1 MVYVPQF
8 GSDLSET
15 KYVGMN
21 NEFTK
26 KKKERKKAY
35 RLQIDYSISQILG
48 WQTLYF

>member
-8 GSDLSET
+8 GSDLNET

-26 KKKERKKAY
+26 KKKRKKAY